1 MGDKNVFISFKK
13 KSSQKAGNA
22 ARPNRDVLPS
32 STLGVENSGRK
43 TQLVFKSNSL
53 KGNEL
58 RGWKRELKSSS
69 LDASYLLL
77 MVVIR
82 I

>member
-1 MGDKNVFISFKK
+1 MFISFKK
-13 KSSQKAGNA
+13 KSSEKAGTA

-32 STLGVENSGRK
+32 SKLGVENNGRK

-58 RGWKRELKSSS
+58 RGQKREPVFKP
-69 LDASYLLL
+69 
-77 MVVIR
+77 
-82 I
+82 